1 MSDPKKL
8 KIVEETNSLQ
18 ESSPVKVIIQFYV
31 VG

>member
-8 KIVEETNSLQ
+8 KIVEEINSLQ
-18 ESSPVKVIIQFYV
+18 ESSPVKVIIVFDL